1 MRDPYVL
8 TPKAIVVFWA
18 GFFILLKQTR
28 RYIMIKINFSTG
40 EVYQGADA
48 ISVYDAA
55 SSLGIV
61 SREHIV
67 CRFNGELKELST
79 IVTGEADVALLT
91 FKDEEGKQV
100 FRHTAAHVL
109 AQAVKR
115 LYPNT
120 KQTIGPATDN
130 GYFQDFDSE
139 VSFTP
144 EILKNIEAE
153 MKKIVKENH
162 LIRREEITKA
172 EAIKLMTEL
181 DEPYKVERINELAD
195 DAVISIYRQGEYVD
209 LCAGPHL
216 RATGMIKAFKLTQ
229 CTGAYYKGDQNNK
242 MLQRVY
248 GIAFPT
254 KDELNAYVTAQEEAL
269 KRDHNKL
276 GRELEYFTTVD
287 TIGQGL
293 PILLPKGARTIQRLQ
308 RWIEDEEESRGYQ
321 LTKTPLMAK
330 RELFKISGHWDHYLD
345 GMFVMGDPDD
355 YTKECFALR
364 PMTCPFQYQ
373 VFLNKKRSYR
383 ELPMRLGETST
394 LFRNEDSG
402 EMHGLIR
409 VRQFTISE
417 GHLILR
423 PEQLAEEFKGCLD
436 LAKHVL
442 ETIGLWEDCSFRFS
456 QWDPK
461 RTDKYE
467 GTPEQWNE
475 AQSIMGELLDTYLG
489 KDNYAIGI
497 DEAAFYGPKLDIQ
510 CKNVFGKED
519 TIVTIQVDMLLAKKF
534 GMEYTDSDNTQKTP
548 YIIHRTSLGCYE
560 RTLALILE
568 KYAGALPVW
577 LAPTQVTVIP
587 VVADFAEYGA
597 EVVNRMK
604 AAGIRAEL
612 DDRNEKLGYRIREAQ
627 LAKTPYMIVVGEDE
641 KNSDSVTVRARTEGE
656 GGKFTVDEFIQ
667 KVVMEIATKKH

>member
-1 MRDPYVL
+1 M
-8 TPKAIVVFWA
+8 
-18 GFFILLKQTR
+18 QR
-28 RYIMIKINFSTG
+28 RKNMAKINFASGHVYESEAAVSVYEAARALEIISREVLAAKVNG
-40 EVYQGADA
+40 EVT
-48 ISVYDAA
+48 
-55 SSLGIV
+55 
-61 SREHIV
+61 
-67 CRFNGELKELST
+67 ELST
-79 IVTGEADVALLT
+79 VVEGEANVQLLT
-91 FKDEEGKQV
+91 YADPDGAKV
-100 FRHTAAHVL
+100 FRHTAAHIM

-120 KQTIGPATDN
+120 KQTIGPATDT

-139 VSFTP
+139 ISFTP

-153 MKKIVKENH
+153 MKKIVKENL
-162 LIRREEITKA
+162 LIEKFTLTKA
-172 EAIKLMTEL
+172 EALELMTKL
-181 DEPYKVERINELAD
+181 DEPYKVERINDLGD
-195 DAVISIYRQGEYVD
+195 DAVLTFYKQGEYVD

-216 RATGMIKAFKLTQ
+216 HSTGAVKAFKLTQ

-248 GIAFPT
+248 GIAFPS
-254 KDELNAYVTAQEEAL
+254 KDELNAYVQQQEEAL

-276 GRELEYFTTVD
+276 GRELEFFNTVD
-287 TIGQGL
+287 VIGQGL
-293 PILLPKGARTIQRLQ
+293 PILLPKGARTVQRLQ
-308 RWIEDEEESRGYQ
+308 RWVEDEEEKRGYL

-330 RELFKISGHWDHYLD
+330 RELFKISGHWDHYRD
-345 GMFVMGDPDD
+345 GMFIMGDPDD
-355 YTKECFALR
+355 ETKECFALR

-423 PEQLAEEFKGCLD
+423 PEQLADEFRGCLE
-436 LAKHVL
+436 LAKYML
-442 ETIGLWEDCSFRFS
+442 DTLGLLEDCTFRFS
-456 QWDPK
+456 QWDPA

-475 AQSIMGELLDTYLG
+475 AQSIMGELLDELIG
-489 KDNYAIGI
+489 KGNYDIGI

-519 TIVTIQVDMLLAKKF
+519 TIVTIQIDMLLAKKF
-534 GMEYTDSDNTQKTP
+534 GMEYVDRDNTMKTP
-548 YIIHRTSLGCYE
+548 YIIHRTSMGCYE
-560 RTLALILE
+560 RTLALLIE
-568 KYAGALPVW
+568 KYAGALPLW
-577 LAPTQVTVIP
+577 LSPTQVTVIP
-587 VVADFAEYGA
+587 VVADFADYAA
-597 EVVNRMK
+597 EVTNK
-604 AAGIRAEL
+604 LQSFGIRAEL

-627 LAKTPYMIVVGEDE
+627 LSKVPYMVVIGADE
-641 KNSDSVTVRARTEGE
+641 QETGSVTVRARVEGE
-656 GGKFTVDEFIQ
+656 GGKFTVDEFIA
-667 KVVMEIATKKH
+667 KLTNEIETKKH